1 MDMKKIF
8 SILAL
13 ALAAMTASAKEA
25 ESYKLTVGESSGKEG
40 KIVFVVDGSKVESA
54 AEDAAVTMEITP
66 EGGYVV
72 KEVTNSLYTDWNSAR
87 AQAIDITTG
96 VEMKLQSVMKDAQG
110 IYTYTYSFSMP
121 RANVE
126 VNVTYDIEIPTPA
139 EDKKDEEKEVTDVK
153 LDMEPAGAPEKVGE
167 ITKIPVSI
175 TGVEVPQ
182 GAPQEIVIEVKPST
196 QVGNNVFEVR
206 EIKADAFK
214 TNDANVKVTK
224 VILPDTE
231 EPLTVEAGA
240 MKPDGQPIDVQ
251 TPLALLD
258 DYALMNTMKENYEA
272 NKVTAKAT
280 APERF
285 WTFSSG
291 VDVVVP
297 EGVTVYRAFM
307 QDGAIR
313 TLPIDKANTD
323 GIILANNG
331 VLLSCNSLT
340 GGAVYTFVANPG
352 NQQSGT
358 TPATT
363 DACSYEGNSMVP
375 TIVGTNYPTGRYYI
389 LKNNEF
395 HTIANN
401 GSKVPAC
408 KAVFDTNKQ

>member
-1 MDMKKIF
+1 MKKIF

-13 ALAAMTASAKEA
+13 ALAAMTASAEA
-25 ESYKLTVGESSGKEG
+25 GFDLTVGKSEKG
-40 KIVFVVDGSKVESA
+40 KIAFLVNGTEVKSA
-54 AEDAAVTMEITP
+54 AEGAAVTMKITP
-66 EGGYVV
+66 DGGYVV

-96 VEMKLQSVMKDAQG
+96 VEMKLLSVMKDAQG

-121 RANVE
+121 RACVE
-126 VNVTYDIEIPTPA
+126 VYAEYDIEIPTPA

-153 LDMEPAGAPEKVGE
+153 MDMEPAGAPETVGE
-167 ITKIPVSI
+167 ITTIPVSI
-175 TGVEVPQ
+175 TGVEVPAT
-182 GAPQEIVIEVKPST
+182 APQEIVIEVAAQT
-196 QVGNNVFEVR
+196 QVGNNIFKVR
-206 EIKADAFK
+206 EIKAGAFK

-224 VILPDTE
+224 VILPDTK

-272 NKVTAKAT
+272 KKVTAKAT

-291 VDVVVP
+291 VDVIVP

-307 QDGAIR
+307 QDGAIH
-313 TLPIDKANTD
+313 TLPIEMANAS
-323 GIILANNG
+323 GIIKANNG
-331 VLLSCNSLT
+331 VLLSCDEMK
-340 GGAVYTFVANPG
+340 GGKAYEFVANPSG
-352 NQQSGT
+352 PKSGT

-375 TIVGTNYPTGRYYI
+375 TIVGKNYPVGRY
-389 LKNNEF
+389 LMMNENEF
-395 HTIANN
+395 HTMSAN
-401 GSKVPAC
+401 GEVPAC

>member
-25 ESYKLTVGESSGKEG
+25 ESYKLTVGESEKG
-40 KIVFVVDGSKVESA
+40 KIAFFVGGSEAETA
-54 AEDAAVTMEITP
+54 AEGTTVTMQITP
-66 EGGYVV
+66 QGGYVV

-87 AQAIDITTG
+87 AQAIDITTS
-96 VEMKLQSVMKDAQG
+96 VEMKKVTDNV
-110 IYTYTYSFSMP
+110 YTFTMP

-139 EDKKDEEKEVTDVK
+139 EDKKDEEKKVTDVK
-153 LDMEPAGAPEKVGE
+153 LDMEPAGAPQSVGE
-167 ITKIPVSI
+167 ITIIPVSI

-182 GAPQEIVIEVKPST
+182 TAPQEIVVKVAAQT
-196 QVGNNVFEVR
+196 QVGNNIFLVR
-206 EIKADAFK
+206 EIKYNAFK
-214 TNDANVKVTK
+214 TNDQNVKVTK

-231 EPLTVEAGA
+231 EALQVEDGA
-240 MKPDGQPIDVQ
+240 MSPDGAPIEVQ

-258 DYALMNTMKENYEA
+258 DYALMQSLKDNFEGKLIT
-272 NKVTAKAT
+272 AT
-280 APERF
+280 AQAPQRF

-291 VDVVVP
+291 VDVKVP
-297 EGVTVYRAFM
+297 AGVTVYRAFM

-313 TLPIDKANTD
+313 TLPIDKANNS

-331 VLLSCNSLT
+331 VILSCNSMT
-340 GGAVYTFVANPG
+340 GGADYTFVANPG

-358 TPATT
+358 TPAMT

-375 TIVGTNYPTGRYYI
+375 TIVGTNYPEERY
-389 LKNNEF
+389 LMMKNNEF
-395 HTIANN
+395 HTMSAN
-401 GSKVPAC
+401 GKVPAC
-408 KAVFDTNKQ
+408 KAVFDKEK

>member
-1 MDMKKIF
+1 MKKIF

-13 ALAAMTASAKEA
+13 ALAAMTASADVA
-25 ESYKLTVGESSGKEG
+25 AFDLTVGKSEKG
-40 KIVFVVDGSKVESA
+40 KIAFLVNSTEVKSA
-54 AEDAAVTMEITP
+54 AEGTAVTMKITP

-96 VEMKLQSVMKDAQG
+96 VEMKLLTKEKNAQG
-110 IYTYTYSFSMP
+110 IYTYTYSFTMP

-126 VNVTYDIEIPTPA
+126 VNAEYDIEIPTPA

-153 LDMEPAGAPEKVGE
+153 LDMEPAEGEAPTTDHG
-167 ITKIPVSI
+167 ITTIPVSI

-182 GAPQEIVIEVKPST
+182 GAPEEIVIEVEAST
-196 QVGNNVFEVR
+196 KVGNNVFEVR
-206 EIKADAFK
+206 EIKAGAFK
-214 TNDANVKVTK
+214 TKDANVKVTK

-231 EPLTVEAGA
+231 KPLTVEAGA
-240 MKPDGQPIDVQ
+240 MKPDGAPIEVQ

-258 DYALMNTMKENYEA
+258 DYALMQTLKDNFEGKLITA
-272 NKVTAKAT
+272 TAKA
-280 APERF
+280 PQRF

-291 VDVVVP
+291 VDVLVP
-297 EGVTVYRAFM
+297 MGVTVYRAFNE
-307 QDGAIR
+307 GGNIR
-313 TLPIDKANTD
+313 ILPIEMANAS

-375 TIVGTNYPTGRYYI
+375 TIVGTNYPVGRY
-389 LKNNEF
+389 LMMKDNEF
-395 HTIANN
+395 HTMSAN
-401 GSKVPAC
+401 GKVPAC

>member
-1 MDMKKIF
+1 
-8 SILAL
+8 
-13 ALAAMTASAKEA
+13 MTASATA
-25 ESYKLTVGESSGKEG
+25 GFDLTVGKSEKGTVTFLVGGTE
-40 KIVFVVDGSKVESA
+40 VTSA
-54 AEDAAVTMEITP
+54 AEGAAVTMQITP
-66 EGGYVV
+66 QGGYVV
-72 KEVTNSLYTDWNSAR
+72 KEVTNSLYTDWGGAR
-87 AQAIDITTG
+87 AQAIDITTS
-96 VEMKLQSVMKDAQG
+96 VEMKLLSVMKNAQG
-110 IYTYTYSFSMP
+110 IYTYTYSFAMP

-139 EDKKDEEKEVTDVK
+139 EDKKDEQKEVTDVK
-153 LDMEPAGAPEKVGE
+153 LDMEPAGAPKTEGE
-167 ITKIPVSI
+167 ITTIPVSI

-182 GAPQEIVIEVKPST
+182 GAPQEIVVEVAART
-196 QVGNNVFEVR
+196 RVGNNVFEVR

-214 TNDANVKVTK
+214 TNNANVKVTK

-240 MKPDGQPIDVQ
+240 MKPDGKAIEVQ

-258 DYALMNTMKENYEA
+258 DYALMQSLEDNFKGKLITA
-272 NKVTAKAT
+272 TAKA
-280 APERF
+280 PQRF

-291 VDVVVP
+291 VDVLVP

-313 TLPIDKANTD
+313 TLPIDKANAS

-331 VLLSCNSLT
+331 VLLSCNSMT
-340 GGAVYTFVANPG
+340 GGAEYTFVANPG

-375 TIVGTNYPTGRYYI
+375 TIVGTNYPTGRFYI

-395 HTIANN
+395 HTMSAN
-401 GSKVPAC
+401 GQVPAC
-408 KAVFDTNKQ
+408 KAVFDKEK

>member
-13 ALAAMTASAKEA
+13 ALAAMTASAEA
-25 ESYKLTVGESSGKEG
+25 GFDLKVGKSENG
-40 KIVFVVDGSKVESA
+40 KIAFRVGGSEVKSA
-54 AEDAAVTMEITP
+54 PEGAAVTMEITP
-66 EGGYVV
+66 DGGYVV

-87 AQAIDITTG
+87 AASTIDITTS
-96 VEMKLQSVMKDAQG
+96 VEMKKVTDNV
-110 IYTYTYSFSMP
+110 YTFTMP
-121 RANVE
+121 RACVE
-126 VNVTYDIEIPTPA
+126 VNVEYDIEIPTPA
-139 EDKKDEEKEVTDVK
+139 DDKKDEEKKVTDVK
-153 LDMEPAGAPEKVGE
+153 LDMEPAGAPKTEGE
-167 ITKIPVSI
+167 ITIIPVSI

-182 GAPQEIVIEVKPST
+182 TAPQEIVVEVAART

-224 VILPDTE
+224 VILPDTK

-258 DYALMNTMKENYEA
+258 DYALMNAMKENYEA

-280 APERF
+280 APARF

-291 VDVVVP
+291 VDVLVP

-313 TLPIDKANTD
+313 TLPIEMANAS

-331 VLLSCNSLT
+331 VLLSCNSMT
-340 GGAVYTFVANPG
+340 GGAEYTFVANPSG
-352 NQQSGT
+352 PKSGT

-375 TIVGTNYPTGRYYI
+375 TIVGKNYPTGRYLM
-389 LKNNEF
+389 LKDNEF
-395 HTIANN
+395 HTMSAN
-401 GSKVPAC
+401 GKVPAC

>member
-25 ESYKLTVGESSGKEG
+25 ESYKLTVGESEKGTVTFLVGGTE
-40 KIVFVVDGSKVESA
+40 VQTA
-54 AEDAAVTMEITP
+54 AEGAAVTMEITP
-66 EGGYVV
+66 QGGYVV
-72 KEVTNSLYTDWNSAR
+72 KEVTNSLYTDWNGAR
-87 AQAIDITTG
+87 AQAIDITTS
-96 VEMKLQSVMKDAQG
+96 VEMKKVTDNV
-110 IYTYTYSFSMP
+110 YTFTMP

-139 EDKKDEEKEVTDVK
+139 EDKKDEQKEVTDVK
-153 LDMEPAGAPEKVGE
+153 LDMEPAEGEAPTTDPTTG
-167 ITKIPVSI
+167 ITTIPVDI
-175 TGVEVPQ
+175 TGTTVPEN
-182 GAPQEIVIEVKPST
+182 APQEIVVEVAAST

-214 TNDANVKVTK
+214 TNDDNVKVTK
-224 VILPDTE
+224 VILPDTGE

-240 MKPDGQPIDVQ
+240 MKPNGKPIDVQ

-297 EGVTVYRAFM
+297 EGVTVYRAFN
-307 QDGAIR
+307 DNGNIR
-313 TLPIDKANTD
+313 ILPIDEANQSK
-323 GIILANNG
+323 IIKANNG
-331 VLLSCNSLT
+331 VLLSCDDMT
-340 GGAVYTFVANPG
+340 GGKIYEFVANPSG
-352 NQQSGT
+352 PKSGT
-358 TPATT
+358 KPATT

-375 TIVGTNYPTGRYYI
+375 TIVGTNYPVGRFYI
-389 LKNNEF
+389 LKDNEF
-395 HTIANN
+395 HTMSAN
-401 GSKVPAC
+401 GKVPAC
-408 KAVFDTNKQ
+408 KAVFDTRK

>member
-1 MDMKKIF
+1 MKKIF

-13 ALAAMTASAKEA
+13 ALAVMTASAEA
-25 ESYKLTVGESSGKEG
+25 GFDLTVGKSENG
-40 KIVFVVDGSKVESA
+40 KIAFLVGGREVKNAPEG
-54 AEDAAVTMEITP
+54 AAVTMEITP
-66 EGGYVV
+66 QGGYVV

-87 AQAIDITTG
+87 AASTIDITTS
-96 VEMKLQSVMKDAQG
+96 VEMKKVTDNV
-110 IYTYTYSFSMP
+110 YTFTMP
-121 RANVE
+121 RACVE
-126 VNVTYDIEIPTPA
+126 VNVEYDIEIPTPA

-153 LDMEPAGAPEKVGE
+153 LDMEPAGAPETAGE
-167 ITKIPVSI
+167 ITIIPVSI

-182 GAPQEIVIEVKPST
+182 TAPQEIVIEVAPST
-196 QVGNNVFEVR
+196 QVGNNVFVVR

-240 MKPDGQPIDVQ
+240 MKPDGAPIDVQ

-280 APERF
+280 APARF

-297 EGVTVYRAFM
+297 EGVTVYRAFNE
-307 QDGAIR
+307 GGNIR
-313 TLPIDKANTD
+313 ILPIEEANQSK
-323 GIILANNG
+323 IIKANNG
-331 VLLSCNSLT
+331 VLLSCDEMK
-340 GGAVYTFVANPG
+340 GGKAYEFVANPSG
-352 NQQSGT
+352 PKSGT
-358 TPATT
+358 KPATT

-395 HTIANN
+395 HTMSAN
-401 GSKVPAC
+401 GKVPAC
-408 KAVFDTNKQ
+408 KAVFDKNK

>member
-1 MDMKKIF
+1 MKKIF

-13 ALAAMTASAKEA
+13 ALAAMTASAEA
-25 ESYKLTVGESSGKEG
+25 GFDLTVGKSENG
-40 KIVFVVDGSKVESA
+40 KIAFLVGGREVKSA
-54 AEDAAVTMEITP
+54 PEGAAVTMEITP

-87 AQAIDITTG
+87 AASTIDITTS
-96 VEMKLQSVMKDAQG
+96 VEMKKVTDNV
-110 IYTYTYSFSMP
+110 YTFTMP
-121 RANVE
+121 RACVE

-153 LDMEPAGAPEKVGE
+153 LDMAPAGAPETVGE
-167 ITKIPVSI
+167 ITTIPVSI

-182 GAPQEIVIEVKPST
+182 TAPQEIVIEVAAST
-196 QVGNNVFEVR
+196 QVGNNVFVVR

-240 MKPDGQPIDVQ
+240 MKPDGKPIDVQ

-258 DYALMNTMKENYEA
+258 DYALMNAMKENYEA

-297 EGVTVYRAFM
+297 EGVTVYRAFN
-307 QDGAIR
+307 DNGNIR
-313 TLPIDKANTD
+313 ILPIEEANQSK
-323 GIILANNG
+323 IIKANNG
-331 VLLSCNSLT
+331 VLLSCDEMK
-340 GGAVYTFVANPG
+340 GGKAYEFVANPSG
-352 NQQSGT
+352 PKSGT
-358 TPATT
+358 KPATT

-395 HTIANN
+395 HTMSAN
-401 GSKVPAC
+401 GKVPAC
-408 KAVFDTNKQ
+408 KAVFDKNK

>member
-1 MDMKKIF
+1 MKKIF

-13 ALAAMTASAKEA
+13 ALAAMTASADVA
-25 ESYKLTVGESSGKEG
+25 AFDLTVGKSEKG
-40 KIVFVVDGSKVESA
+40 KIAFLVNGSEVKTA
-54 AEDAAVTMEITP
+54 AEGTTVTMEITP
-66 EGGYVV
+66 QGGYVV

-87 AQAIDITTG
+87 AASTMDITTS
-96 VEMKLQSVMKDAQG
+96 VEMKKVTDNV
-110 IYTYTYSFSMP
+110 YTFTMP
-121 RANVE
+121 RACVE

-139 EDKKDEEKEVTDVK
+139 EDQKDEEKDVPNVT
-153 LDMEPAGAPEKVGE
+153 LDMQPAEGEAPTTDPTTG
-167 ITKIPVSI
+167 ITTIPVDI
-175 TGVEVPQ
+175 TGVAVPEN
-182 GAPQEIVIEVKPST
+182 APSEIVVEVAAST
-196 QVGNNVFEVR
+196 QVGNNEFVVR

-231 EPLTVEAGA
+231 EPLKIEAGA

-280 APERF
+280 APARF

-297 EGVTVYRAFM
+297 EGVTVYRAFN
-307 QDGAIR
+307 DNGNIR
-313 TLPIDKANTD
+313 ILPIDEANQSK
-323 GIILANNG
+323 IIKANNG
-331 VLLSCNSLT
+331 VLLSCDEMK
-340 GGAVYTFVANPG
+340 GGKAYEFVANPSG
-352 NQQSGT
+352 PKSGT
-358 TPATT
+358 KPATT
-363 DACSYEGNSMVP
+363 DACSYEGNSMEPVIESKNYASGQYL
-375 TIVGTNYPTGRYYI
+375 IV
-389 LKNNEF
+389 KNNEF

-408 KAVFDTNKQ
+408 KAVFNKNK

>member
-1 MDMKKIF
+1 MKKIF

-13 ALAAMTASAKEA
+13 ALAAITASAEA
-25 ESYKLTVGESSGKEG
+25 GFDLTVGKSENG
-40 KIVFVVDGSKVESA
+40 KIAFLVNGSEVTSA
-54 AEDAAVTMEITP
+54 LEGAAVTMEITP
-66 EGGYVV
+66 QGGYVV

-87 AQAIDITTG
+87 AASTIDITTS
-96 VEMKLQSVMKDAQG
+96 VEMKKVTDNV
-110 IYTYTYSFSMP
+110 YTFTMP
-121 RANVE
+121 RACVE

-153 LDMEPAGAPEKVGE
+153 LDMAPAGAPETAGE
-167 ITKIPVSI
+167 ITIIPVSI

-182 GAPQEIVIEVKPST
+182 TAPQEIVIEVAPST
-196 QVGNNVFEVR
+196 QVGNNVFVVR

-240 MKPDGQPIDVQ
+240 MKPDGKPIDVQ

-258 DYALMNTMKENYEA
+258 DYALMNSMKENYEA
-272 NKVTAKAT
+272 KKVTAKAT
-280 APERF
+280 APDRF

-291 VDVVVP
+291 VDVLVP
-297 EGVTVYRAFM
+297 EGVTVYRAFN
-307 QDGAIR
+307 DNGNIR
-313 TLPIDKANTD
+313 ILPIEMANAS
-323 GIILANNG
+323 GIIKANNG
-331 VLLSCNSLT
+331 VLLSCDEMK
-340 GGAVYTFVANPG
+340 GGKAYEFVANPSG
-352 NQQSGT
+352 PKSGT
-358 TPATT
+358 KPATT

-395 HTIANN
+395 HTMSAN
-401 GSKVPAC
+401 GKVPAC

>member
-1 MDMKKIF
+1 MKKIF

-13 ALAAMTASAKEA
+13 ALAAMTASADVA
-25 ESYKLTVGESSGKEG
+25 AFDLTVGKSEKGTV
-40 KIVFVVDGSKVESA
+40 VFRVDGSKVTSA

-96 VEMKLQSVMKDAQG
+96 VEMKLQSVIKDDQG
-110 IYTYTYSFSMP
+110 IYTYTYSFTMP

-153 LDMEPAGAPEKVGE
+153 LDMEPAEGEAPTTDHG
-167 ITKIPVSI
+167 ITTIPVSI

-182 GAPQEIVIEVKPST
+182 GAPEEIVIEVEAST
-196 QVGNNVFEVR
+196 KVGNNVFEVR
-206 EIKADAFK
+206 EIKAGAFK
-214 TNDANVKVTK
+214 TKDANVKVTK

-231 EPLTVEAGA
+231 KPLTVEAGA
-240 MKPDGQPIDVQ
+240 MKPDGAPIEVQ

-258 DYALMNTMKENYEA
+258 DYALMLTLKDNFEGKLITA
-272 NKVTAKAT
+272 TAKA
-280 APERF
+280 PQRF

-291 VDVVVP
+291 VDVLVP
-297 EGVTVYRAFM
+297 MGVTVYRAFNE
-307 QDGAIR
+307 GGNIR
-313 TLPIDKANTD
+313 ILPIEMANAS

-375 TIVGTNYPTGRYYI
+375 TIVGTNYPVGRY
-389 LKNNEF
+389 LMMKDNEF
-395 HTIANN
+395 HTMSAN
-401 GSKVPAC
+401 GKVPAC